1 MRLSPPSLLGMA
13 ALATVA
19 ACRLNSTGLGAAD
32 AGRTSTAGAG
42 GGSAGGGSAG
52 ALSLPG
58 DDASSAVGSSGV
70 AGVGDAGSGGVVA
83 GAGSGGDD
91 GVAGVTGT
99 TGGAGD
105 GDGAGS
111 SGSGEEG
118 GQGGS
123 AAGAGGA
130 AGTMSM
136 PDAATVSPMGC
147 ADGTREGLQP
157 LLAYPNV
164 AACAGGWQIAG
175 FVAPETLT
183 PQCDRRAGNDG
194 DLPDGEGCS
203 VADLCAEG
211 WHVCESA
218 QEFST
223 KAKDC
228 GDAFPGGAVPEFYA
242 TRQRGPDKTCDPMN
256 LTGTNNVYG
265 CGNFGSAAMA
275 ICAPFMH
282 MLRDADCKANPP
294 WMCVNGPINYSITEL
309 LDVTK
314 PGSARGGVLC
324 CR

>member
-13 ALATVA
+13 VLAMVA
-19 ACRLNSTGLGAAD
+19 ACRLNSTGLGPAD
-32 AGRTSTAGAG
+32 AGLTSKGGAG
-42 GGSAGGGSAG
+42 GASAGGGSAG
-52 ALSLPG
+52 TISPPD
-58 DDASSAVGSSGV
+58 DDASSAGGSSGL
-70 AGVGDAGSGGVVA
+70 AGAGDAGSGGGLA
-83 GAGSGGDD
+83 GAGSGGED
-91 GVAGVTGT
+91 GVAGETGT
-99 TGGAGD
+99 AGGAGD
-105 GDGAGS
+105 GDLAGS
-111 SGSGEEG
+111 GGA

-123 AAGAGGA
+123 NAGAGGA
-130 AGTMSM
+130 AGTVSM
-136 PDAATVSPMGC
+136 PDAATGSVMGC

-157 LLAYPNV
+157 LGAYPDV

-194 DLPDGEGCS
+194 DLPNGEGCS

-314 PGSARGGVLC
+314 PGPERGGVLC